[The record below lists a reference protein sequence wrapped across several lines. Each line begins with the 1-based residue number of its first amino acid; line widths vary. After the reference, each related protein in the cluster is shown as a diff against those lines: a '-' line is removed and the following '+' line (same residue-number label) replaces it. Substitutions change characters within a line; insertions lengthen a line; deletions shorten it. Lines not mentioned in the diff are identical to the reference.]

1 MLGCLAVIEIQ
12 TQKYQVSLLI
22 FRSRELSSFTG
33 PSFQLIEPTGL
44 EEFFNTLLFPQ
55 RLI

>member
-12 TQKYQVSLLI
+12 TQKYQVTLLI

-44 EEFFNTLLFPQ
+44 EDFFNTLPFPQ

>member
-12 TQKYQVSLLI
+12 TQKYQIPLLI

-33 PSFQLIEPTGL
+33 PSFRLIEPTGL
-44 EEFFNTLLFPQ
+44 EEFFNTLPFPQ
-55 RLI
+55 KHI